1 MRVKVLL
8 QKSHLKFHE
17 SFVCK
22 DLQIDTY
29 IRFTN
34 VSNPLIAHIAITNV
48 PEKRTCTFISKIFTE
63 TRDHIMENPVTNVD
77 SVATW
82 LNIEDF
88 LNNISEVF
96 TKSQSR
102 NSNAAFA
109 ISRPPPKCL
118 WIDIC
123 RAIPKKG
130 DL

>member
-1 MRVKVLL
+1 MHVKVLS

-63 TRDHIMENPVTNVD
+63 TKDHITENPVTNAD
-77 SVATW
+77 SVATLPNIGDS
-82 LNIEDF
+82 LNS
-88 LNNISEVF
+88 ISEVF
-96 TKSQSR
+96 TKSRSR

-118 WIDIC
+118 WIDTC

-130 DL
+130 DH

>member
-1 MRVKVLL
+1 M
-8 QKSHLKFHE
+8 
-17 SFVCK
+17 
-22 DLQIDTY
+22 
-29 IRFTN
+29 
-34 VSNPLIAHIAITNV
+34 IAHIAITNV

-63 TRDHIMENPVTNVD
+63 TRDHIMENPVTNAD

-96 TKSQSR
+96 TKSQLK

-118 WIDIC
+118 WIGIC